1 MTKTVVTIGRQY
13 GSGGREIGEK
23 LAAELGIP
31 FYDSKLLEIAA
42 NDSGIDKEFF
52 ETNDEKPVNSLL
64 YILSNTYS
72 DDNLPFN
79 HKLFLAQF
87 EAVKKVAAEGPC
99 VIVGRCADYALK
111 NNENAVKL
119 FIHADI
125 ESRIKRA
132 IEKYG
137 VAEKHA
143 NEAIIKIDKQRSSY
157 YNFYT
162 CQKWGQ
168 VDSYDL
174 AFSSSLLGVDGSV
187 ALIKAF
193 IEQKE
198 KI

>member
-1 MTKTVVTIGRQY
+1 MTKTAVTIGRQY

-23 LAAELGIP
+23 LATELGIP

-42 NDSGIDKEFF
+42 KDSGIDKEFF

-87 EAVKKVAAEGPC
+87 ETVKKLAAEGPC

-111 NNENAVKL
+111 NNPDTVKL
-119 FIHADI
+119 FIHASI
-125 ESRIKRA
+125 ESRTKRA

-137 VAEKHA
+137 VAEKIGRAH
-143 NEAIIKIDKQRSSY
+143 
-157 YNFYT
+157 
-162 CQKWGQ
+162 
-168 VDSYDL
+168 V
-174 AFSSSLLGVDGSV
+174 
-187 ALIKAF
+187 
-193 IEQKE
+193 
-198 KI
+198 